1 LPYRFLDDIA
11 IADVAFEARGKSRE
25 EMFAAAADALM
36 NVMVAELETIR
47 PVEEVAFRL
56 ENRAL
61 DMLLFNFLGEFIFCK
76 DARLLLLR
84 PHSLTIIPES
94 GRYNLHAVT
103 RGERL
108 DPARHPLTVDVK
120 AVTLHR
126 FQVEETKDG
135 WRSVVVLDI

>member
-1 LPYRFLDDIA
+1 MPYRFLDDIA

-25 EMFAAAADALM
+25 EMFTASADALM

-47 PVEEVAFRL
+47 PVVVVEVSL

-61 DMLLFNFLGEFIFCK
+61 DMLLFDFLNEYIFYK

-84 PHSLTIIPES
+84 VAELSIVPTEDHFTLK
-94 GRYNLHAVT
+94 AVA

-108 DPARHPLTVDVK
+108 APARHQLTVDVK

-126 FQVEETKDG
+126 FLVEETEEG

>member
-1 LPYRFLDDIA
+1 VYRF
-11 IADVAFEARGKSRE
+11 FKSTNQ
-25 EMFAAAADALM
+25 L
-36 NVMVAELETIR
+36 R
-47 PVEEVAFRL
+47 PPRYSH
-56 ENRAL
+56 
-61 DMLLFNFLGEFIFCK
+61 K

-84 PHSLTIIPES
+84 PLSLTIIPES
-94 GRYNLHAVT
+94 GRYTLHSVA
-103 RGERL
+103 RGERI

>member
-1 LPYRFLDDIA
+1 MPYRFLEDIA
-11 IADVAFEARGKSRE
+11 IADVAFEAWGETRE
-25 EMFAAAADALM
+25 EMFTAATDALM

-47 PVEEVAFRL
+47 PVEEVEFSL

-61 DMLLFNFLGEFIFCK
+61 DMLLFDFLNEIIFYK

-84 PHSLTIIPES
+84 AEVLSIIPS
-94 GRYNLHAVT
+94 GNRFTLKAVA

-108 DPARHPLTVDVK
+108 DPARHPLIVDVK

-126 FQVEETKDG
+126 FLVEETKDG

>member
-1 LPYRFLDDIA
+1 MPYRFLDDIA
-11 IADVAFEARGKSRE
+11 IADVAFEAWGETRE
-25 EMFAAAADALM
+25 AMFTAAADALM
-36 NVMVAELETIR
+36 NVMVADLETIR
-47 PVEEVAFRL
+47 PVEEVEFRL

-61 DMLLFNFLGEFIFCK
+61 DMLLFDFLNEVIFYK

-84 PHSLTIIPES
+84 AEALSIIPS
-94 GRYNLHAVT
+94 GNHFTLKAVA

-108 DPARHPLTVDVK
+108 DPARHPLIVDVK

-126 FQVEETKDG
+126 FLVEETKDG

>member
-1 LPYRFLDDIA
+1 MPYRFLEDIA
-11 IADVAFEARGKSRE
+11 IADVAFEAWGETRE
-25 EMFAAAADALM
+25 AMFTAAADALM
-36 NVMVAELETIR
+36 NVMVADLETIR
-47 PVEEVAFRL
+47 PVEEVEFRL

-61 DMLLFNFLGEFIFCK
+61 DMLLFDFLNEVIFYK

-84 PHSLTIIPES
+84 AEVLSIIPS
-94 GRYNLHAVT
+94 VNRFTLKAVA

-108 DPARHPLTVDVK
+108 DPARHPLIVDVK

-126 FQVEETKDG
+126 FLVEETKDG

>member
-1 LPYRFLDDIA
+1 VPYRFLEDIA
-11 IADVAFEARGKSRE
+11 IADVAFEARGESRE

-61 DMLLFNFLGEFIFCK
+61 DMLLFDFLGEFIFHK

-84 PHSLTIIPES
+84 PQSLTIIPES
-94 GRYNLHAVT
+94 GRYTLHAVC

-126 FQVEETKDG
+126 FQVEETEDG

>member
-1 LPYRFLDDIA
+1 VPYLFLDDIA

-25 EMFAAAADALM
+25 EMFASAADALM

-47 PVEEVAFRL
+47 PVEEVEFRL

-61 DMLLFNFLGEFIFCK
+61 DMLLFDFLGEFIFHK

-84 PHSLTIIPES
+84 PHSLAITPES
-94 GRYNLHAVT
+94 GSFNLRALC
-103 RGERL
+103 RGELL
-108 DPARHPLTVDVK
+108 DTARHPLTVDVK
-120 AVTLHR
+120 AVTMHR
-126 FQVEETKDG
+126 FQVEETEDG

>member
-1 LPYRFLDDIA
+1 MPYRFLDDIA
-11 IADVAFEARGKSRE
+11 IADVAYEARGNTRE
-25 EMFAAAADALM
+25 EMFVAAADALM

-56 ENRAL
+56 ENLAL
-61 DMLLFNFLGEFIFCK
+61 DMLLFDFLGEFIFHK

-84 PHSLTIIPES
+84 AEALSIIPS
-94 GRYNLHAVT
+94 KNHFTLKAVA
-103 RGERL
+103 RGELL

-126 FQVEETKDG
+126 FLVEETKDG

>member
-1 LPYRFLDDIA
+1 MPYRFLEEIA
-11 IADVAFEARGKSRE
+11 IADVAFEARGKTRE
-25 EMFAAAADALM
+25 EMFKASADALM

-47 PVEEVAFRL
+47 PIEEVDFRL

-61 DMLLFNFLGEFIFCK
+61 DMLLFDFLGEFIYYK
-76 DARLLLLR
+76 DARLILLR
-84 PHSLTIIPES
+84 PHSLTITPVS
-94 GRYNLHAVT
+94 GRYTLNAVT

-108 DPARHPLTVDVK
+108 NTSRHPLIVDVK

-126 FQVEETKDG
+126 FLVEETKDG

>member
-1 LPYRFLDDIA
+1 MPYRFLEDIA
-11 IADVAFEARGKSRE
+11 IADVAFEAWGKSRE
-25 EMFAAAADALM
+25 EMFAAAAAALM

-47 PVEEVAFRL
+47 AVEEVKFRL
-56 ENRAL
+56 ENREL
-61 DMLLFNFLGEFIFCK
+61 DMLLFDFLGEFIFHK

-84 PHSLTIIPES
+84 PQSLTIIPGS
-94 GRYNLHAVT
+94 CHYTLHAVAS
-103 RGERL
+103 GERI

-126 FQVEETKDG
+126 FQVDETEDG

>member
-1 LPYRFLDDIA
+1 MPYRFLEDIA
-11 IADVAFEARGKSRE
+11 IADVAFEAWGETRE
-25 EMFAAAADALM
+25 AMFTAAADALM
-36 NVMVAELETIR
+36 NVMVADLETIR
-47 PVEEVAFRL
+47 PVEEVEFRL

-61 DMLLFNFLGEFIFCK
+61 DMLLFDFLNEVIFYK

-84 PHSLTIIPES
+84 AEALSIIPS
-94 GRYNLHAVT
+94 KNRFTLKAVA

-108 DPARHPLTVDVK
+108 DPARHPLIVDVK

-126 FQVEETKDG
+126 FLVEETKDG

>member
-1 LPYRFLDDIA
+1 MPYRFLEDIA
-11 IADVAFEARGKSRE
+11 IADVAFEAWGETRE
-25 EMFAAAADALM
+25 EMFTAAADALM
-36 NVMVAELETIR
+36 NVMVADLETIR
-47 PVEEVAFRL
+47 PVEEVEFRL

-61 DMLLFNFLGEFIFCK
+61 DMLLFDFLNEVIFYK

-84 PHSLTIIPES
+84 AEALSIIPS
-94 GRYNLHAVT
+94 KNRFTLKAVA

-108 DPARHPLTVDVK
+108 DPARHPLIVDVK

-126 FQVEETKDG
+126 FLVEETKDG